1 MSKHETWRTRQYWQ
15 SVGGLLIEEFL
26 AIPLDRENG
35 TGKRLIDGVIVLGE
49 TPPSTQKGG
58 RHDFTNKDIIV
69 VQTKA
74 GGLGMS
80 LMGQAFFSKEI
91 MQRYNPKSIKTVAL
105 CGKGDLE
112 LEKLCRK
119 HDIEVVVI
127 EGAGSVMQVQKS
139 DPEVENLFNNE
150 PF

>member
-35 TGKRLIDGVIVLGE
+35 TGKRIIDGIIVLGE
-49 TPPSTQKGG
+49 SSSIQKGG

-74 GGLGMS
+74 GNLGMH
-80 LMGQAFFSKEI
+80 LMGQAFFSREI
-91 MQRYNPKSIKTVAL
+91 MKRYNPKSIKTVGL

-127 EGAGSVMQVQKS
+127 EDVRVA
-139 DPEVENLFNNE
+139 
-150 PF
+150 